1 MPYYIT
7 DQSSECTGWATIRD
21 DGVVLGC
28 HGDKQGAIDQ
38 MVALSIAEDI
48 EPGGERA
55 LPDNYRPALAE
66 DVPEGRACGN
76 CMFYDESMISGDMA
90 WCRRWEEYVRGGY
103 YCNAW
108 QSNDEQREVR
118 AVSVPDYVAR
128 AAARGL
134 ELNREGF
141 GGDGLADSTIRDARE
156 MADGEVSNSKIV
168 RANAWAARHA
178 VDLDA
183 PQNTDRDHPDWPG
196 AGAVAHYLWG
206 IDPTDPAPARRF
218 FEREAA
224 RIHERMTMQDIEIR
238 SLETEPLELR
248 AATTADSI
256 GTFAGYAVRYDS
268 PSLPLPFTERVARG
282 ALTRTLK
289 AKNDI
294 RMYVNHDD
302 RLVLAST
309 RAKTLRLED
318 REDGLFVEADLPDT
332 TYANDLKVSLA
343 RSDVR
348 TMSFGF
354 STVRDSWSND
364 GSERTLDEIRLHEVS
379 VVTGVAAYPATT
391 ASVRSWLV
399 PAKRAAVDPEHL
411 TVAVAKL
418 HAGEMLTDDD
428 VRTITSVV
436 DSLREAPVEADEDI
450 ESDTVADVPAT
461 DLSVLRARLSLLERR
476 LGMV

>member
-1 MPYYIT
+1 M
-7 DQSSECTGWATIRD
+7 E
-21 DGVVLGC
+21 
-28 HGDKQGAIDQ
+28 
-38 MVALSIAEDI
+38 
-48 EPGGERA
+48 
-55 LPDNYRPALAE
+55 
-66 DVPEGRACGN
+66 VPE
-76 CMFYDESMISGDMA
+76 
-90 WCRRWEEYVRGGY
+90 
-103 YCNAW
+103 
-108 QSNDEQREVR
+108 
-118 AVSVPDYVAR
+118 YVAR

-134 ELNREGF
+134 DLRAEGY
-141 GGDGLADSTIRDARE
+141 GGDGLADSTIREARQ
-156 MADGEVSNSKIV
+156 MADGEASDSKIV

-178 VDLDA
+178 VDLEA

-224 RIHERMTMQDIEIR
+224 RIQERTTMQDIEIR
-238 SLETEPLELR
+238 SLDTEPLELR
-248 AATTADSI
+248 AATTDDSI
-256 GTFAGYAVRYDS
+256 GTFAGYAIRYDS

-318 REDGLFVEADLPDT
+318 RDEGLYVEADLPDT
-332 TYANDLKVSLA
+332 TYANDLRVSLS
-343 RSDVR
+343 RGDTR

-364 GSERTLDEIRLHEVS
+364 GNERTLEEIRLHEVS

-411 TVAVAKL
+411 TVAIAKL
-418 HAGEMLTDDD
+418 NSGEMLTDDD
-428 VRTITSVV
+428 VRTIEAVIE
-436 DSLREAPVEADEDI
+436 SLREAPETVEEPAEQ
-450 ESDTVADVPAT
+450 EPVADVPAT
-461 DLSVLRARLSLLERR
+461 DLSVLRARLSLMERR
-476 LGMV
+476 LGLI

>member
-1 MPYYIT
+1 MPYFIT
-7 DQSSECTGWATIRD
+7 DSSPQCANWATVKE
-21 DGVVLGC
+21 DGEVMGC
-28 HGDKQGAIDQ
+28 HGDRQGAIDQ
-38 MVALSIAEDI
+38 MVALSLTEDI
-48 EPGGERA
+48 KPGGERA
-55 LPDNYRPALAE
+55 LPENYRPALAE
-66 DVPEGRACGN
+66 DVPEGLACGN
-76 CMFYDESMISGDMA
+76 CRFYDESIVEDEQA
-90 WCRRWEEYVRGGY
+90 WCQRWQEFVRGDY

-108 QSNDEQREVR
+108 DAEQRAVR
-118 AVSVPDYVAR
+118 AVSVPEYISR
-128 AAARGL
+128 AAERGL

-141 GGDGLADSTIRDARE
+141 GGDGLADSTLREARQ
-156 MADGEVSNSKIV
+156 MAAGNVSDSKIV

-178 VDLDA
+178 VNLEA
-183 PQNTDRDHPDWPG
+183 PQNTDPEHPDWPG

-224 RIHERMTMQDIEIR
+224 RIQERTTMQDIEIR
-238 SLETEPLELR
+238 SLDTEPLELR
-248 AATTADSI
+248 AATSDNSI
-256 GTFAGYAVRYDS
+256 GTFAGYAIRYDS

-289 AKNDI
+289 AKNDV

-318 REDGLFVEADLPDT
+318 RDEGLYVEADLPDT
-332 TYANDLKVSLA
+332 TYANDLRVSLS
-343 RSDVR
+343 RGDTR

-364 GSERTLDEIRLHEVS
+364 GNERTLEEIRLHEVS

-399 PAKRAAVDPEHL
+399 PAKRAAVDPERL
-411 TVAVAKL
+411 TVAIAKL
-418 HAGEMLTDDD
+418 NGAEMLTDDD
-428 VRTITSVV
+428 VRTISAVIE
-436 DSLREAPVEADEDI
+436 SLRDAPETVEETVED
-450 ESDTVADVPAT
+450 DTVADVPVT
-461 DLSVLRARLSLLERR
+461 DLSTLRARLSLLERR
-476 LGMV
+476 LGLI